1 MYSQIDPTYLCKILT
16 LKPKRG
22 LRSDNK
28 LVLDIPLTKLK
39 LKTNGDRSFSI
50 AGPILW
56 NKLPS
61 DIRLSESVDIFK
73 QRLETHFF
81 KQAFY

>member
-1 MYSQIDPTYLCKILT
+1 MKVKGD
-16 LKPKRG
+16 

-28 LVLDIPLTKLK
+28 MVLDIPLTKLK
-39 LKTNGDRSFSI
+39 LKTYGDRPFSI

-61 DIRLSESVDIFK
+61 DIRLSESLDIFK
-73 QRLETHFF
+73 QKLKAYFF